1 MLHVRKLNSQ
11 DYDEI
16 LVKWWKDWRWTP
28 PPAEFLPDNGEGG
41 LMVCDEDYPVA
52 AGFLYVTNSSVA
64 WMEFIVSNIEYKHKE
79 NRKQAIKLLILTL
92 EELAKISGKKYIY
105 STLKNESL
113 INSYLEC
120 GFSKGTSNSQEMIK
134 IIWQQQQQ

>member
-113 INSYLEC
+113 INYYLEC

>member
-79 NRKQAIKLLILTL
+79 NRKQAIRLLILTL

-113 INSYLEC
+113 INSYVEC

>member
-79 NRKQAIKLLILTL
+79 NRKQAIRLLILTL